1 MNNNEKLHQKIK
13 RYADL
18 AVTVG
23 VNIQPEQE
31 LVISS
36 PIECA
41 EFARMLA
48 TSAYEHGAREVIVL
62 WNDEKFS
69 KIKYTH
75 SPISVFENVPDWVA
89 GSKNYYADRKI
100 AYIGISASDP
110 EIFKDVESAKL
121 DANTKAMYKAVKP
134 WNDSFDKGN
143 IAWNVIS
150 VPTVAWAK
158 KVFPEVSTEQAIDK
172 LWAAIFTTVRL
183 DTADEKQAWADHKDS
198 LLAKSTFL
206 NKKQFV
212 SLRYTNSIG
221 TDVTVGLPQN
231 HVWEGGGDITP
242 LGVYYFPNMPT
253 EEVFTMPDCDRV
265 DGIIV
270 SSMPLNFQGTLITEF
285 SLTFKDGNVVDF
297 AAKTGYTALKR
308 LIKTDDGSKMLGEVA
323 LVPHNSPISNMNIL
337 FYNTLFDENASCHF
351 ALGSAYPSTIKGGVE
366 MTKEERRKLGGN
378 DSIMHVDFMIGTA
391 DLSIIATDK
400 NGEQTVIFKDGNWA
414 I

>member
-1 MNNNEKLHQKIK
+1 MSHNEKLQQKIK

-18 AVTVG
+18 AVTIG

-31 LVISS
+31 LVINS

-48 TSAYEHGAREVIVL
+48 ESAYENGAREVTVM

-69 KIKYTH
+69 KIKYMH
-75 SPISVFENVPDWVA
+75 SPVSVFESVPDWVA
-89 GSKNYYADRKI
+89 NSKNYYADRKI
-100 AYIGISASDP
+100 AYIGISARDP
-110 EIFKDVESAKL
+110 EIFKEVESAKL
-121 DANTKAMYKAVKP
+121 DANTKAMYKATMP
-134 WNDSFDKGN
+134 WNDSIDHGN
-143 IAWNVIS
+143 IAWNVLS

-158 KVFPEVSTEQAIDK
+158 KVFPEVSIEQAIDK
-172 LWAAIFTTVRL
+172 LWEAIFKTVRL
-183 DTADEKQAWADHKDS
+183 DSPDEKQAWIDHKES
-198 LLAKSTFL
+198 LLAKSNFL
-206 NKKQFV
+206 NEKQYV
-212 SLRYTNSIG
+212 SLHYTNSIG
-221 TDVTVGLPQN
+221 TDVTVGLPHN
-231 HVWEGGGDITP
+231 HVWEGGGDITS

-265 DGIIV
+265 NGVVV

-297 AAKTGYTALKR
+297 SAKTGYEALKR
-308 LIKTDDGSKMLGEVA
+308 LIETDVGSRMLGEVA
-323 LVPHNSPISNMNIL
+323 LVPYNSPISNMDIL

-351 ALGSAYPSTIKGGVE
+351 ALGSSYPSTIKDGVS

-378 DSIMHVDFMIGTA
+378 DSIMHVDFMVGTA
-391 DLSIIATDK
+391 DLSIVATDK
-400 NGEQTVIFKDGNWA
+400 SGAKTVIFKDGNWA